1 VCAASFDRVGRGK
14 VMSEDRTLVMI
25 PTYNE
30 SENVEVMVS
39 GILSTGIDADLL
51 FVDDNSPDGTG
62 VILDRLAGKLPRLKV
77 LHRPKKQG
85 IGCAHKAGIRWAYQH
100 GYTRLVTMDSDLSH
114 SPSDIRRL
122 LAASADKDVV
132 VGSRFIDANSL
143 EGWAL
148 SRKLMT
154 HLGHFLT
161 IAFLR
166 LSQDCTNA
174 FRFYR
179 LDRIP
184 AGLFEMVQSNSYSFF
199 FESLQRL
206 DINGFRISEIAI
218 KLPARTY
225 GHSKM
230 KFRDIMYSVLFLV
243 RLGWRARVK
252 RASLIYVAP
261 LANRDTGDDAR
272 LEWGRP
278 PVDQE
283 MYVRRSV

>member
-1 VCAASFDRVGRGK
+1 
-14 VMSEDRTLVMI
+14 MSENRTLVMI

-30 SENVEVMVS
+30 SENVEVIVS
-39 GILSTGIDADLL
+39 GILSTGVDADLL

-62 VILDRLAGKLPRLKV
+62 VILDRLAGKIPRLKV

-85 IGCAHKAGIRWAYQH
+85 IGSAHKAGIRWAYQH
-100 GYTRLVTMDSDLSH
+100 GYTRLITMDSDLSH
-114 SPSDIRRL
+114 SPSDILRL
-122 LAASADKDVV
+122 LAASGDKDVV
-132 VGSRFIDANSL
+132 VGSRFVDANSL
-143 EGWAL
+143 DGWAL

-154 HLGHFLT
+154 HLGHILT
-161 IAFLR
+161 AVLLR
-166 LSQDCTNA
+166 LPQDCTNA

-184 AGLFEMVQSNSYSFF
+184 VELFEMVQSNSYSFF
-199 FESLQRL
+199 FESLHRL
-206 DINGFRISEIAI
+206 DINGFKIAEIAI

-230 KFRDIMYSVLFLV
+230 RFEDVMHSVLFLM
-243 RLGWRARVK
+243 RLGWRARFK

-261 LANRDTGDDAR
+261 FANRDTGDNAR
-272 LEWGRP
+272 SEWGRAP
-278 PVDQE
+278 ADQE